1 MFRQA
6 QHDNEEINMN
16 LIARFLVGISLSC
29 TVSLLAADQPPPP
42 PRAAL
47 DQITGDGLL
56 EHIKVLGSDEFEGRA
71 PGSRG
76 EELSI
81 KYIAS
86 EFKKLGLK
94 PGNPNGTYF
103 QEVPNGWDQRCR
115 HRRVY
120 GEGQA
125 YGVKG
130 ARRI

>member
-6 QHDNEEINMN
+6 QHDSEEINMN
-16 LIARFLVGISLSC
+16 RLARFLVGISLSC
-29 TVSLLAADQPPPP
+29 TMSLLAADQPPPP
-42 PRAAL
+42 PQAAL

-56 EHIKVLGSDEFEGRA
+56 EHIKVLGSDEFKGRA
-71 PGSRG
+71 PGSKG

-103 QEVPNGWDQRCR
+103 SRSANG
-115 HRRVY
+115 
-120 GEGQA
+120 
-125 YGVKG
+125 
-130 ARRI
+130 